1 MHSISAECSNDI
13 VYFFFHLYRETSNT
27 IFKNFRI
34 YIEISIFGYIQ
45 WYWSLSSILKTGFFY
60 TSVSTMIYLYARILL
75 VRKKKLFS
83 LCFPICAYGQSFGE
97 FTLPQMSRRYIVL
110 CLFQSIF
117 AELNEDLHCFV
128 FAIVKYYFHSSQFVR
143 NKCIAHHVICMLC
156 VSFHFQVNCSFSLY
170 RQS

>member
-1 MHSISAECSNDI
+1 MVLEL
-13 VYFFFHLYRETSNT
+13 VFY
-27 IFKNFRI
+27 FKN
-34 YIEISIFGYIQ
+34 
-45 WYWSLSSILKTGFFY
+45 W
-60 TSVSTMIYLYARILL
+60 ILL
-75 VRKKKLFS
+75 YFSFHDDIFVCKNIVGAPKKLFS

-170 RQS
+170 KQS